1 MYVSKKQF
9 WILEMIKGA
18 DLVPAAG
25 GSGRYSP
32 KDRMVVTTEAGESL
46 AIGPADVLDFS
57 SPEVLKVETSGRSL
71 DIAWDGIARMDFET
85 AAPALTYKP
94 AFAGAE
100 RRFIGFPVGKKAG

>member
-18 DLVPAAG
+18 DLVPATSG
-25 GSGRYSP
+25 PGRYFP

-46 AIGPADVLDFS
+46 PIGPTDVLDFS

-71 DIAWDGIARMDFET
+71 DIAWDSIARMDFEV
-85 AAPALTYKP
+85 AAPAP
-94 AFAGAE
+94 AFKSASAGAE
-100 RRFIGFPVGKKAG
+100 YRFIGFPVGKKAG